1 MISHKQ
7 VRRWNL
13 LAALMYKRFGVPSHV
28 WVLVLQATPDV
39 ARQPDVKFGE
49 EIRPVIKIDPFE
61 NGDGKNASIPY
72 EGPDFYGRK
81 YWNWSIPKLQ
91 WAWGGFEE
99 YDS

>member
-1 MISHKQ
+1 M
-7 VRRWNL
+7 
-13 LAALMYKRFGVPSHV
+13 
-28 WVLVLQATPDV
+28 
-39 ARQPDVKFGE
+39 
-49 EIRPVIKIDPFE
+49 IKIDPFE